1 MIGAIEDNCFTLSD
15 LMTNPPIES
24 ETEDRVLSPF
34 LLLGLVGISLAILL
48 TPIPAGMTPAGHRLL
63 AIAAL
68 MAGLWMTQAIPIAA
82 TSLLPLAL
90 FPLFGIQSAKDTARS
105 FVEDSL
111 FLYVGGMIIAL
122 GIERWNL
129 HRRMAL
135 TIVNLVGVSPR
146 RLVIG
151 FSIATFTLSMW
162 ISNTATT
169 MLMLPIGLAMLKVI
183 DEVGENE
190 SRSSALA
197 VPLLLTLAYSATL
210 GGMATPV
217 GSPTNSV
224 AIGIYQSKLKDA
236 PPVYF
241 SEWLLSCGPI
251 AFVYAAIVVAILI
264 RKLPYGTTRDG
275 DLKLILKQRLSS
287 LGRMTTAELLMTGAF
302 GLTAILW
309 VTRDKIMLGDFELF
323 AGWQRAFG
331 TLAALVAGE
340 TDSGSL
346 WRTPNTVTDATV
358 AMLMAVL
365 LFVVP
370 SGQRDARG
378 RLIPLMDWSTASR
391 LPWDMILLFGGG
403 FALANA
409 FETTK
414 LAAWLGAT
422 LQGPLQSFH
431 PAVVI
436 AIICFIL
443 VMLTELTSNVATVN
457 AVLPAILALAEPLHL
472 DPRMLFVP
480 ATLAASA
487 GFMLP
492 VGTPPNAIVFSTGRI
507 PSGQMARQG
516 FVLNLIGVPLLT
528 LGTWLLIRP
537 IMGIK

>member
-1 MIGAIEDNCFTLSD
+1 
-15 LMTNPPIES
+15 MTSPRIES
-24 ETEDRVLSPF
+24 ESEDRTLSPT
-34 LLLGLVGISLAILL
+34 LLFGLVLVSVVILL

-63 AIAAL
+63 AVATL

-90 FPLFGIQSAKDTARS
+90 FPLFGIQTAKDTARS
-105 FVEDSL
+105 YAEDSL
-111 FLYVGGMIIAL
+111 FLYIGGMIIAL

-183 DEVGENE
+183 DEVGEGE
-190 SRSSALA
+190 HRSSALA

-224 AIGIYQSKLKDA
+224 AIGIYQSTLKDA

-251 AFVYAAIVVAILI
+251 ALVYAAIVVAILI

-287 LGRMTTAELLMTGAF
+287 LGRMTTAERLMTGAF
-302 GLTAILW
+302 GLTAVLW
-309 VTRDKIMLGDFELF
+309 VTRDKILLGDYELF
-323 AGWQRAFG
+323 GGWQRSFG
-331 TLAALVAGE
+331 RFAAWITGE
-340 TDSGSL
+340 TAAGNL
-346 WRTPNTVTDATV
+346 WLTPNTVSDATV
-358 AMLMAVL
+358 AMFMAVL
-365 LFVVP
+365 LFVLP
-370 SGQRDARG
+370 SGQRDSRG
-378 RLIPLMDWSTASR
+378 RFVPLMDWSTASR

-414 LAAWLGAT
+414 LAAWLAAT
-422 LQGPLQSFH
+422 LKGPLQSYH
-431 PAVVI
+431 PAMVV

-457 AVLPAILALAEPLHL
+457 AVLPAILVLAEPLHM

-507 PSGQMARQG
+507 PSAQMARQG
-516 FVLNLIGVPLLT
+516 LILNLIGVPLLT

>member
-1 MIGAIEDNCFTLSD
+1 
-15 LMTNPPIES
+15 MTKQPIDSES
-24 ETEDRVLSPF
+24 EDSTQSPF
-34 LLLGLVGISLAILL
+34 LLLGLFSISVLILL
-48 TPIPAGMTPAGHRLL
+48 TPIPVGMTPAGHRLL
-63 AIAAL
+63 AVAAL

-82 TSLLPLAL
+82 TSLLPLGL
-90 FPLFGIQSAKDTARS
+90 FPLLGIQSARDTARS

-151 FSIATFTLSMW
+151 FSIATFMLSMW

-183 DEVGENE
+183 DDIGEGE
-190 SRSSALA
+190 SRSSSLA

-210 GGMATPV
+210 GGMATLV

-224 AIGIYQSKLKDA
+224 AIGIYRSKLPDA

-251 AFVYAAIVVAILI
+251 ALIYTVIVVAILI
-264 RKLPYGTTRDG
+264 RKLPWGTSKDA
-275 DLKLILKQRLSS
+275 DLKQILRHRLSS
-287 LGRMTTAELLMTGAF
+287 LGKITLAECLMTVAF
-302 GLTAILW
+302 GLTAVLW
-309 VTRDKIMLGDFELF
+309 VTRDRIMLGDYELF
-323 AGWQRAFG
+323 SGWQKSFG
-331 TLAALVAGE
+331 RMMVFFTGGKEPAEIWTGPS
-340 TDSGSL
+340 TIS
-346 WRTPNTVTDATV
+346 DATV

-365 LFVVP
+365 LFVIP
-370 SGQRDARG
+370 SGQKDVRG
-378 RLIPLMDWSTASR
+378 KSIPLMDWSTASR

-414 LAAWLGAT
+414 LALWLGET
-422 LQGPLQSFH
+422 LKEPLKTTH
-431 PAVVI
+431 PAMVI

-457 AVLPAILALAEPLHL
+457 AVLPAILALAEPLNL

-507 PSGQMARQG
+507 PSGLMARQG
-516 FVLNLIGVPLLT
+516 LILNLIGVPLLT